1 MAVICHGCGGVV
13 GRDCFNPQE
22 CEQITRSLA
31 NQALSDTQR
40 YGGSPE
46 EIFNLLNE
54 KDDKIEELEIKAD
67 SLTRDLSE
75 LRDKVEFYRNDTAK
89 LRDFVFDSKTIGHP
103 TQSIFD
109 AVMDKFKSLHE
120 EIENLQSVMV
130 AAAEE
135 IKEHWPAHCDEEG
148 YGPANLMHRLEKGI
162 AANYPGYKP
171 GAFKYLQEENE
182 RLKKT
187 LQTKP

>member
-31 NQALSDTQR
+31 NQALTDTQR

-46 EIFNLLNE
+46 EILNLLNE

-67 SLTRDLSE
+67 SLTRELSE
-75 LRDKVEFYRNDTAK
+75 LR
-89 LRDFVFDSKTIGHP
+89 
-103 TQSIFD
+103 
-109 AVMDKFKSLHE
+109 E
-120 EIENLQSVMV
+120 ELQSWKNEHNQIVLDYGDRL
-130 AAAEE
+130 
-135 IKEHWPAHCDEEG
+135 KE
-148 YGPANLMHRLEKGI
+148 
-162 AANYPGYKP
+162 
-171 GAFKYLQEENE
+171 LQEEND